1 MNPEKTI
8 ESSTIISLIEDINK
22 QIGIISTMID
32 PILLSVWPT
41 PEATDVAETSQV
53 VYKLRNIHLE
63 LSNLKERIN
72 I

>member
-1 MNPEKTI
+1 MNSEKTI

-32 PILLSVWPT
+32 PILLSVWPA

>member
-1 MNPEKTI
+1 MNSEKTI